1 MGDGDMP
8 DLESLKKAVVGDAA
22 NETIKSG
29 TLVTTRGIGV
39 VAVGL
44 IGTFLLLDQL
54 GDTGPWK
61 GMSATGKLMFVVAA
75 GAIWAVV
82 AAADAIARGLATAS
96 AQPRVVALPAGLVA
110 TKTGGVDS
118 PGWHVAAV
126 EVAPL
131 HTGDAERFLIVK
143 GSAFEWVLAKDLK
156 FP

>member
-1 MGDGDMP
+1 MA
-8 DLESLKKAVVGDAA
+8 DLDSLKKSVLGDAA

-39 VAVGL
+39 VAVAL

-61 GMSATGKLMFVVAA
+61 DMTAAQKLMFVAAA

-82 AAADAIARGLATAS
+82 AAADAIARGIAAPAARPS
-96 AQPRVVALPAGLVA
+96 FVALPSGLTV
-110 TKTGGVDS
+110 TKTAGVDS
-118 PGWHVAAV
+118 PGWRVAAV
-126 EVAPL
+126 KVAPL
-131 HTGDAERFLIVK
+131 GDSADTLFLIVK
-143 GSAFEWVLAKDLK
+143 DKAVEWASTSDLK